1 MIPDHIRRFEILE
14 KVGEGAFSTVYH
26 AFDPSI
32 KRHVALKV
40 LKTNLIEDPDRR
52 NYYIKMFYREARVA
66 GNLAHPN
73 IAVLYDID
81 ETEDGTPFLTL
92 EYVEGKTLET
102 HIREGPP
109 IPYTACLKIVHK
121 MAAALH
127 HAHQMGIIHR
137 DLKPDNIRIL
147 PDYEPKILDFGFAR
161 WSEMLTTDHIIKGT
175 PLYMAPEQIRQLE
188 ITPASDLFAFGIIL
202 WELLIGEHPFI
213 ADTVDRVLQRI
224 LEDPPGPIAPQDL
237 AVLGVKPDHWN
248 QFFQRVL
255 HKTPARRPKTVL
267 EMARGFER
275 LMSLAT
281 NATELAYPIHL
292 SVPSPFEQPIPLD
305 TSDQVTEPAVP
316 STKTSETPAPPVTPS
331 VRPQRPAPV
340 ATAQRP
346 SRLFVFLPVGFFLLV
361 GIFIGG
367 GLAWLR
373 SQKPPVPLSDS
384 KIETWDAYQRLP
396 TSKPAPTRTPTL
408 KIESQPAGTLFWDE
422 QEIGET
428 PQAIPI
434 DDDGLHKI
442 RIEKK
447 GYQPLN
453 RWMLT
458 HRQTELMVY
467 SFKLLRPTGSTP
479 RGTLI
484 IHTDPP
490 GAQLRLD
497 RQTLDPS
504 PVQVDR
510 LSSGVHHLFVEREG
524 YQPVER
530 VLHITPG
537 VAQIVVIRLEPVVTA
552 KTANE

>member
-40 LKTNLIEDPDRR
+40 LKTNLIEDPERR

-81 ETEDGTPFLTL
+81 ETEEGTPFLTL

-102 HIREGPP
+102 HIREGPT
-109 IPYTACLKIVHK
+109 IPFAACLKIVHK
-121 MAAALH
+121 IAAALH

-175 PLYMAPEQIRQLE
+175 PLYMSPEQIRQLE

-224 LEDPPGPIAPQDL
+224 LESPPGPIAPHDL
-237 AVLGVKPDHWN
+237 AILGVKPEHWN

-275 LMSLAT
+275 LMSLAA
-281 NATELAYPIHL
+281 NATELSYPIHL
-292 SVPSPFEQPIPLD
+292 SVPSPLEQPITLD
-305 TSDQVTEPAVP
+305 ASTPMAQSEAAPAE
-316 STKTSETPAPPVTPS
+316 TTETPTPS
-331 VRPQRPAPV
+331 ITPQSQPL
-340 ATAQRP
+340 ATAAPRP
-346 SRLFVFLPVGFFLLV
+346 SSLLILLPLGFFLLV

-373 SQKPPVPLSDS
+373 SQKPPLNITESQY
-384 KIETWDAYQRLP
+384 ETWDAYQP
-396 TSKPAPTRTPTL
+396 IPPSKAPPAITPTL
-408 KIESQPAGTLFWDE
+408 KIESQPGGTLFWDE
-422 QEIGET
+422 QEMGET

-442 RIEKK
+442 RIEKR
-447 GYQPLN
+447 GFQTLN
-453 RWMLT
+453 RWMWT
-458 HRQTELMVY
+458 HRSTGLVVY
-467 SFKLLRPTGSTP
+467 AFKLLLPSKP
-479 RGTLI
+479 NHRGTLI

-490 GAQLRLD
+490 GARLRLD
-497 RQTLDPS
+497 RQTLEPS
-504 PVQVDR
+504 PVQVDG
-510 LSSGVHHLFVEREG
+510 LSRGVHHLFVELTG

-537 VAQIVVIRLEPVVTA
+537 VAQIVIIRLEPAVNP
-552 KTANE
+552 KTADE